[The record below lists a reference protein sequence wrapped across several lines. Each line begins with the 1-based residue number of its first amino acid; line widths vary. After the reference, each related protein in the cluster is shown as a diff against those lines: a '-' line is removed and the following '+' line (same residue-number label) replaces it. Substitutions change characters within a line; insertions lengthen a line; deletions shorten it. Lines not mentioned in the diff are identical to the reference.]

1 MRVVHMNEYERSRRG
16 LDQRRANEL
25 LRACRDQAKQHLCAA
40 VGRMLDKVDDALFEL
55 AEKAENNAVQS
66 QYFDAMREVRIKRSD
81 MERIFHTT
89 LIDGFNAAVA
99 PPAGGAAEA
108 ASGEEMELNLVGDEE
123 MEEALAVTNMIH
135 KIETGCTQE
144 LGLLDRRMGYLL
156 ADEALEQHANPVG
169 PRVLCDAFL
178 QACSPVESGLKVKL
192 IILKLYDRYVVSEDI
207 LPLYKMLN
215 RFLVSQK
222 VLPDIRPQAPSRSGS
237 ATSGAAGAAP
247 GGPAAPAEV
256 GEEESD
262 FFAALQQL
270 VPAGGYGMPAGAGGG
285 VGGGGIGIGG
295 GGGVGGGGFGLG
307 GTVPAGFMQG
317 LTSLQ
322 QGTGSYAGLDNHA
335 LAGGTVNVIHDVKA
349 AALAEGVGGLDA
361 LIIDVVSMLFDY
373 ILDDRDIP
381 DPMKALIGRLQIP
394 MLKIAMQDQAFFNR
408 KSHPARRLLNAL
420 AEAAAG
426 WNPDDRDSTLYQTIE
441 SIVHRVQSEFD
452 EDVALFEE
460 LLEELDAYLAEEAER
475 ASEQEA
481 ASTGL
486 LRSKEQLHYAKQ
498 YVEEEI
504 AHRTRNLSLPAFIRS
519 FMVNY
524 WKNYLLVT
532 LVREGDGSLEWKR
545 ALTVTDN
552 LLWSIR
558 PKLAS
563 ERDRLVRM
571 LPGLLQS
578 LREGMEL
585 VAMSDDSYQAFL
597 SQLGDLHAQV
607 VQQAR
612 SDAGAGTEVEE
623 QDPLAADPLAEA
635 VDEVQEEAD
644 ELAETMEAEAEAAAH
659 ATLHRLLDE
668 QGLGELDVEEI
679 ILDESETAEEVM
691 EDEFTEMVRSL
702 QQGGWVEFVRESGET
717 VRAKLTWISPVT
729 GSYLFTNRKGLKE
742 ADMTLQGLAA
752 EFRRGSARPIDAVPL
767 FDRAVSHMLDGL
779 QQAG

>member
-1 MRVVHMNEYERSRRG
+1 MNEYERSRRG

-25 LRACRDQAKQHLCAA
+25 LRACREQAKQHLCAA

-81 MERIFHTT
+81 MERIFQST
-89 LIDGFNAAVA
+89 LIDGFNTAVA
-99 PPAGGAAEA
+99 PAPAGSAAGRE
-108 ASGEEMELNLVGDEE
+108 GDELELDLVGDDE
-123 MEEALAVTNMIH
+123 MEENLAVTNMVQ

-144 LGLLDRRMGYLL
+144 LGMLDRRIGYLL
-156 ADEALEQHANPVG
+156 ADEALEGHANPVG
-169 PRVLCDAFL
+169 PRVLCNAFL

-192 IILKLYDRYVVSEDI
+192 IILKLYDRYVVSEDV
-207 LPLYKMLN
+207 LPLYKTLN
-215 RFLVSQK
+215 RFLVSQD
-222 VLPDIRPQAPSRSGS
+222 VLPDLRSRVPSKSRT
-237 ATSGAAGAAP
+237 ATAGGTAAGADSQ
-247 GGPAAPAEV
+247 APA
-256 GEEESD
+256 GEDEQD
-262 FFAALQQL
+262 QGPDLFAALQQL
-270 VPAGGYGMPAGAGGG
+270 APAGGYGAPGGVGGAGGVGG
-285 VGGGGIGIGG
+285 VGGGFGI
-295 GGGVGGGGFGLG
+295 G
-307 GTVPAGFMQG
+307 GTVPAGFLQG
-317 LTSLQ
+317 LTLLQ
-322 QGTGSYAGLDNHA
+322 QGTGGYAGLDARA
-335 LAGGTVNVIHDVKA
+335 LGGGSVNVIHDVKA

-426 WNPDDRDSTLYQTIE
+426 WNPDDRDSTLYQTVE
-441 SIVHRVQSEFD
+441 SIVQRVQTEFD
-452 EDVALFEE
+452 DDVALFEE
-460 LLEELDAYLAEEAER
+460 LLEELEAFMAEEAER

-524 WKNYLLVT
+524 WKNYLLVM

-571 LPGLLQS
+571 LPGLLES

-612 SDAGAGTEVEE
+612 ADAGAEAGE
-623 QDPLAADPLAEA
+623 QALSTADPLAADPLAEDIDD
-635 VDEVQEEAD
+635 VDEQVD
-644 ELAETMEAEAEAAAH
+644 ELADAMDAEAHAAAH

-679 ILDESETAEEVM
+679 ILDESGDEHEVM
-691 EDEFTEMVRSL
+691 EDEFTEMARSL

>member
-1 MRVVHMNEYERSRRG
+1 MNEYERSRRG

-25 LRACRDQAKQHLCAA
+25 LRACREQAKQHLCAA

-66 QYFDAMREVRIKRSD
+66 QYFDAMREVRIKRSE
-81 MERIFHTT
+81 MERIFQST
-89 LIDGFNAAVA
+89 LIEGFNAAVA
-99 PPAGGAAEA
+99 P
-108 ASGEEMELNLVGDEE
+108 ASADSVDNRDGDAMELDLVGDDE
-123 MEEALAVTNMIH
+123 MEENLAVTNMIQ

-144 LGLLDRRMGYLL
+144 LGLLDRRMGHLL
-156 ADEALEQHANPVG
+156 DDEALERHANPVG
-169 PRVLCDAFL
+169 PRVLCNAFL

-207 LPLYKMLN
+207 LPLYKTLN
-215 RFLVSQK
+215 RFLVSQD
-222 VLPDIRPQAPSRSGS
+222 VLPDLRHRAPSKSRTAAAGGTAAAADSQAP
-237 ATSGAAGAAP
+237 
-247 GGPAAPAEV
+247 V
-256 GEEESD
+256 GEED
-262 FFAALQQL
+262 QDQGVDLFAALQQL
-270 VPAGGYGMPAGAGGG
+270 APSGGGYGVPGGVAGTGGG
-285 VGGGGIGIGG
+285 SGI
-295 GGGVGGGGFGLG
+295 G
-307 GTVPAGFMQG
+307 GTVPAGFLQG
-317 LTSLQ
+317 LTLLQ
-322 QGTGSYAGLDNHA
+322 QGTGGYAGLDARA
-335 LAGGTVNVIHDVKA
+335 LGSGSVNVIHDVKA

-426 WNPDDRDSTLYQTIE
+426 WNPDDRDSALYQTIE

-452 EDVALFEE
+452 DDIALFGE
-460 LLEELDAYLAEEAER
+460 LLEELEAFMAEEAER

-504 AHRTRNLSLPAFIRS
+504 AHRTRNLSLPAFIHS
-519 FMVNY
+519 FVVNY
-524 WKNYLLVT
+524 WRNYLLIT
-532 LVREGDGSLEWKR
+532 LVREGEGSLEWKR

-607 VQQAR
+607 VQRAR
-612 SDAGAGTEVEE
+612 ADAGAEAGDQALSAT
-623 QDPLAADPLAEA
+623 DPLAADPLAEDIDDA
-635 VDEVQEEAD
+635 REQVD
-644 ELAETMEAEAEAAAH
+644 ELADTMDAEAHAAAH

-679 ILDESETAEEVM
+679 ILDESGDEHEVM
-691 EDEFTEMVRSL
+691 EDEFTDMARSL

-752 EFRRGSARPIDAVPL
+752 EFRRGSARPLDAVPL

-779 QQAG
+779 QRTG

>member
-25 LRACRDQAKQHLCAA
+25 LRTCRDQAKQHLCAA

-81 MERIFHTT
+81 MQRIFQST

-99 PPAGGAAEA
+99 PAPADSADSRDGQ
-108 ASGEEMELNLVGDEE
+108 EMELDLVGDDE
-123 MEEALAVTNMIH
+123 MEENLAVTNMIQ

-144 LGLLDRRMGYLL
+144 LGMLDQRMGHLL
-156 ADEALEQHANPVG
+156 EDEALERHTNPVG
-169 PRVLCDAFL
+169 PRVLCNAFL

-215 RFLVSQK
+215 RFLVSQN
-222 VLPDIRPQAPSRSGS
+222 VLPDLRPRAPSKSRTATAGGTAADADAQAP
-237 ATSGAAGAAP
+237 
-247 GGPAAPAEV
+247 V
-256 GEEESD
+256 GEEEQD
-262 FFAALQQL
+262 QDQGIDLFAALQQL
-270 VPAGGYGMPAGAGGG
+270 APAGGYGMPAGAGGS
-285 VGGGGIGIGG
+285 
-295 GGGVGGGGFGLG
+295 GGVGGGFGVG

-317 LTSLQ
+317 LTTLQ
-322 QGTGSYAGLDNHA
+322 QGTGGYAGLDAQA
-335 LAGGTVNVIHDVKA
+335 LGGGNVNVIHDVKA

-373 ILDDRDIP
+373 ILDDRNIP

-394 MLKIAMQDQAFFNR
+394 MLKIAMQDQAFFTR

-441 SIVHRVQSEFD
+441 SIVQRVQSEFD
-452 EDVALFEE
+452 EDVTLFEE
-460 LLEELDAYLAEEAER
+460 LLEDLEAFMAEEVER

-498 YVEEEI
+498 YVDEEI
-504 AHRTRNLSLPAFIRS
+504 AHRTRTLSLPAFIRS
-519 FMVNY
+519 FMLNY

-612 SDAGAGTEVEE
+612 ADEAAEAQEPESTDY
-623 QDPLAADPLAEA
+623 DPLADTVAETD
-635 VDEVQEEAD
+635 DEMD
-644 ELAETMEAEAEAAAH
+644 ELAEAMESEAEAATH

-679 ILDESETAEEVM
+679 ILDESGAEQEAV

-702 QQGGWVEFVRESGET
+702 QQGGWVEFDKESGET

>member
-40 VGRMLDKVDDALFEL
+40 VSRMLDKVDDALFEL
-55 AEKAENNAVQS
+55 AERAENNAVQS

-81 MERIFHTT
+81 MERIFQST
-89 LIDGFNAAVA
+89 LLDGFNATVA
-99 PPAGGAAEA
+99 P
-108 ASGEEMELNLVGDEE
+108 ASADSADNRDGEEMELDLVGDEE
-123 MEEALAVTNMIH
+123 MEENLAVTNMIQ

-144 LGLLDRRMGYLL
+144 LGMLDQRMGHLL
-156 ADEALEQHANPVG
+156 GDEALERHTNPVG
-169 PRVLCDAFL
+169 PRVLCNAFL

-215 RFLVSQK
+215 RFLANQK
-222 VLPDIRPQAPSRSGS
+222 VLPDLRPRAPSKSRSTATAGATSAGGEAQAP
-237 ATSGAAGAAP
+237 A
-247 GGPAAPAEV
+247 
-256 GEEESD
+256 GEEEQD
-262 FFAALQQL
+262 QGVDLFAALQQL
-270 VPAGGYGMPAGAGGG
+270 APVGGHGVPGGAG
-285 VGGGGIGIGG
+285 GIGG
-295 GGGVGGGGFGLG
+295 GGGGGGFGVG
-307 GTVPAGFMQG
+307 GTVPAGFLQG
-317 LTSLQ
+317 LTTLQ
-322 QGTGSYAGLDNHA
+322 QGTGGYAGLDAQA
-335 LAGGTVNVIHDVKA
+335 LGGGNVNVIHDVKA

-373 ILDDRDIP
+373 ILDDRNIP

-394 MLKIAMQDQAFFNR
+394 MLKIAMQDQAFFTR

-441 SIVHRVQSEFD
+441 SIVQRVQSEFD
-452 EDVALFEE
+452 EDVTLFEE
-460 LLEELDAYLAEEAER
+460 LLEELEAFMAEEAER

-498 YVEEEI
+498 YVDEEI
-504 AHRTRNLSLPAFIRS
+504 AHRTRTLSLPAFIRS

-563 ERDRLVRM
+563 ERDRLVRV

-612 SDAGAGTEVEE
+612 ADEAAEAPEPEGADY
-623 QDPLAADPLAEA
+623 DPLADTLAAAD
-635 VDEVQEEAD
+635 EETD
-644 ELAETMEAEAEAAAH
+644 ELAETMESEAEAATH

-679 ILDESETAEEVM
+679 ILDESEAEQETM

-702 QQGGWVEFVRESGET
+702 QQGGWVEFDKESGET

-742 ADMTLQGLAA
+742 ADMTLQGLAT

>member
-25 LRACRDQAKQHLCAA
+25 LRACRDQAKQHLRAA

-66 QYFDAMREVRIKRSD
+66 QYFDAMREVRIKRSE
-81 MERIFHTT
+81 MERIFQST

-99 PPAGGAAEA
+99 P
-108 ASGEEMELNLVGDEE
+108 ASADSVDSRDGDAMELDLVGDDE
-123 MEEALAVTNMIH
+123 MEENLAVTNMIQ

-144 LGLLDRRMGYLL
+144 LGLLDRRMGHLL
-156 ADEALEQHANPVG
+156 DDEALERHANPVG
-169 PRVLCDAFL
+169 PRVLCNAFL

-207 LPLYKMLN
+207 LPLYKTLN
-215 RFLVSQK
+215 RFLVSQN
-222 VLPDIRPQAPSRSGS
+222 VLPELRHRAPAKPRTAS
-237 ATSGAAGAAP
+237 AGGAAAAGNEAQEP
-247 GGPAAPAEV
+247 V
-256 GEEESD
+256 GEED
-262 FFAALQQL
+262 QGVDLFAALQQL
-270 VPAGGYGMPAGAGGG
+270 APAGGGYGVPGG
-285 VGGGGIGIGG
+285 VGGGVAGTGG
-295 GGGVGGGGFGLG
+295 GGSGIG
-307 GTVPAGFMQG
+307 GTVPAGFLQG
-317 LTSLQ
+317 LTMLQ
-322 QGTGSYAGLDNHA
+322 QGTGGYAGLDARA
-335 LAGGTVNVIHDVKA
+335 LGGGTVNVIHDVKA

-426 WNPDDRDSTLYQTIE
+426 WNPDDRDSTLYQTVE
-441 SIVHRVQSEFD
+441 SIVQRVQSEFD
-452 EDVALFEE
+452 DDVALFEE
-460 LLEELDAYLAEEAER
+460 LLEELEAFMAEEAER

-532 LVREGDGSLEWKR
+532 LVREGEGSLEWKR

-607 VQQAR
+607 VQRAR
-612 SDAGAGTEVEE
+612 ADVETEAQELSAA
-623 QDPLAADPLAEA
+623 DPLAADPLA
-635 VDEVQEEAD
+635 DELDDIEGQVD
-644 ELAETMEAEAEAAAH
+644 ELADTMDAEAHAAAH

-679 ILDESETAEEVM
+679 ILDESGNEHEVM
-691 EDEFTEMVRSL
+691 EDEFTEMARSL

>member
-1 MRVVHMNEYERSRRG
+1 MRVVHMNEYERSRKG
-16 LDQRRANEL
+16 PDQRRTNEL
-25 LRACRDQAKQHLCAA
+25 LRACRDQAKQHLCEA
-40 VGRMLDKVDDALFEL
+40 VGRMLDKVDDALFGL
-55 AEKAENNAVQS
+55 AEKAENNTIQS
-66 QYFDAMREVRIKRSD
+66 QYFDAMREVRIKRSE
-81 MERIFHTT
+81 MERIFQTA
-89 LIDGFNAAVA
+89 LIDGFNNAVA
-99 PPAGGAAEA
+99 PPSPDSTGSRDTE
-108 ASGEEMELNLVGDEE
+108 SLELDLVSDNE
-123 MEEALAVTNMIH
+123 MEENLAVTNMVH

-144 LGLLDRRMGYLL
+144 LGPLDRRMGCLL
-156 ADEALEQHANPVG
+156 GDEALERHTNPVG
-169 PRVLCDAFL
+169 PRVLCNAFL

-215 RFLVSQK
+215 RFLIGQK
-222 VLPDIRPQAPSRSGS
+222 VLPEIRPQAPSKSRSA
-237 ATSGAAGAAP
+237 ATDAAAAT
-247 GGPAAPAEV
+247 GEAAASMV
-256 GEEESD
+256 EEEHDGDLFS
-262 FFAALQQL
+262 ALQQL
-270 VPAGGYGMPAGAGGG
+270 VPAGGYGVPRG
-285 VGGGGIGIGG
+285 
-295 GGGVGGGGFGLG
+295 GGGGFGIG
-307 GTVPAGFMQG
+307 GTIPACFIQG
-317 LTSLQ
+317 LTRLQ
-322 QGTGSYAGLDNHA
+322 QGAGGYAGLDGQM
-335 LAGGTVNVIHDVKA
+335 LAGGTVNVIHGVKA
-349 AALAEGVGGLDA
+349 AALADGVGGLDA

-373 ILDDRDIP
+373 ILDDRNIP

-394 MLKIAMQDQAFFNR
+394 MLKIALQDQAFFNR

-426 WNPDDRDSTLYQTIE
+426 WNPDSRDSALYQTVE
-441 SIVHRVQSEFD
+441 GIVQRVQAEFD
-452 EDVALFEE
+452 DDISLFDE
-460 LLEELDAYLAEEAER
+460 LLDELETFTAAEAER

-486 LRSKEQLHYAKQ
+486 LRCKEQLHYARQ
-498 YVEEEI
+498 YVEEEV
-504 AHRTRNLSLPAFIRS
+504 AYRTRNLSLPAFIRA
-519 FMVNY
+519 FLVNY

-532 LVREGDGSLEWKR
+532 LVKEGDGSLAWKR
-545 ALTVTDN
+545 VLTVTDN

-558 PKLAS
+558 PKFAS

-571 LPGLLQS
+571 LPGLLQN

-585 VAMSDDSYQAFL
+585 VAMSDESYQAFL
-597 SQLGDLHAQV
+597 TQLGDLHAQV

-612 SDAGAGTEVEE
+612 ADDAAEDMEE
-623 QDPLAADPLAEA
+623 AAAIDPLA
-635 VDEVQEEAD
+635 DESEICDVEAD

-679 ILDESETAEEVM
+679 ILDESGTAEEVE
-691 EDEFTEMVRSL
+691 EDEFTEMACSL
-702 QQGGWVEFVRESGET
+702 QQGGWVEFSRESGET

-779 QQAG
+779 KEQAAG

>member
-16 LDQRRANEL
+16 PDQRRRNEL
-25 LRACRDQAKQHLCAA
+25 LRACRDKAKQHLCAA

-81 MERIFHTT
+81 MERIFQTT
-89 LIDGFNAAVA
+89 LIDGFNTAAA
-99 PPAGGAAEA
+99 PPRADSAAARAGDEP
-108 ASGEEMELNLVGDEE
+108 ELDLVGDDE
-123 MEEALAVTNMIH
+123 MEEGLAITNMVH
-135 KIETGCTQE
+135 KIQSGCTHE

-156 ADEALEQHANPVG
+156 GDEALEEHVNPVG

-192 IILKLYDRYVVSEDI
+192 IILKLYDRYVISEDI

-215 RFLVSQK
+215 RFLISQD
-222 VLPDIRPQAPSRSGS
+222 VLPDIRPQVPSQSRSP
-237 ATSGAAGAAP
+237 GAGGGDGMGGTGEANAP
-247 GGPAAPAEV
+247 VDEEQGG
-256 GEEESD
+256 D
-262 FFAALQQL
+262 LFAALQQL
-270 VPAGGYGMPAGAGGG
+270 APGGGFGVPGGAGGIAGAG
-285 VGGGGIGIGG
+285 VGGGG
-295 GGGVGGGGFGLG
+295 GFGG
-307 GTVPAGFMQG
+307 SVPAGFIQG
-317 LTSLQ
+317 LTRLQ
-322 QGTGSYAGLDNHA
+322 QGGGGYAGLDAQA
-335 LAGGTVNVIHDVKA
+335 LAGGSVNVIHDVKA
-349 AALAEGVGGLDA
+349 AAVAEGVGGLDA

-373 ILDDRDIP
+373 ILDDRNIP

-408 KSHPARRLLNAL
+408 KSHPARKLLNAL

-426 WNPDDRDSTLYQTIE
+426 WNPDDRDSTLYQTVE
-441 SIVHRVQSEFD
+441 GIVQRVQSEFD
-452 EDVALFEE
+452 DDISLFDE
-460 LLEELDAYLAEEAER
+460 LLGELETFLAEEAER

-481 ASTGL
+481 ESTGL
-486 LRSKEQLHYAKQ
+486 LRSKEQLHYARQ
-498 YVEEEI
+498 YVEEEV
-504 AHRTRNLSLPAFIRS
+504 AFRVRNQSLPTFIHAFL
-519 FMVNY
+519 VNY

-563 ERDRLVRM
+563 ERERLVRM

-585 VAMSDDSYQAFL
+585 VAMSDESYQAFL

-612 SDAGAGTEVEE
+612 TGSAIESEE
-623 QDPLAADPLAEA
+623 ETTVTADPLADDIDGD
-635 VDEVQEEAD
+635 DERD
-644 ELAETMEAEAEAAAH
+644 ELAETMTAEAEAATH

-679 ILDESETAEEVM
+679 VLDESETSEEVM
-691 EDEFTEMVRSL
+691 EDEYTGMARSL
-702 QQGGWVEFVRESGET
+702 QQGGWVEFVKESGET
-717 VRAKLTWISPVT
+717 VRAKLTWISPVS

-752 EFRRGSARPIDAVPL
+752 EFRRGSARVIDAAPL